1 MSNLTDIQIKN
12 LKIEKIDE
20 ILSSNKFIP
29 SNKKTLLL
37 NRRDFLKKKN
47 FQNKSEDFPVLK
59 EKKTVTKPPTSAWE
73 KKSPKVFDKSN
84 APKIKKENLLKS
96 EKKKP
101 IENKQNDDFDD
112 EYSDEY
118 SDEYDLFD

>member
-37 NRRDFLKKKN
+37 NRKDFLKKKN
-47 FQNKSEDFPVLK
+47 FQNNSEDFPVLE
-59 EKKTVTKPPTSAWE
+59 EKKVVTKSKTSAWQ
-73 KKSPKVFDKSN
+73 KKISKS
-84 APKIKKENLLKS
+84 
-96 EKKKP
+96 
-101 IENKQNDDFDD
+101 F
-112 EYSDEY
+112 
-118 SDEYDLFD
+118 